1 MLINGKFNWSQS
13 HYHDEGGKY
22 PGGELNDRYFQREYY
37 TSGALLYTPTSHWS
51 MVYAAD
57 YIYNNLNANTPNN
70 TSPYRHSI
78 LQTATLRY
86 QTDNITAVAILLG
99 SIYLNGAKEGNG
111 AENRRKLSPS
121 FSFHGNLVQTDSYT
135 FGLPIKTYSEW
146 LLFLKTTLT
155 GWVAV
160 IFVPK
165 RLNNII

>member
-70 TSPYRHSI
+70 TSPYRHS
-78 LQTATLRY
+78 L
-86 QTDNITAVAILLG
+86 
-99 SIYLNGAKEGNG
+99 
-111 AENRRKLSPS
+111 
-121 FSFHGNLVQTDSYT
+121 FHGNLVQTDSYT

>member
-121 FSFHGNLVQTDSYT
+121 FSFSWKPCTDGQLYLRASYKDI
-135 FGLPIKTYSEW
+135 FRVA
-146 LLFLKTTLT
+146 LFLKTTLT

-160 IFVPK
+160 TFVPK